1 MTGVTTKKKD
11 AFSLVGIGV
20 AACVA
25 CCAVP
30 VLAFL
35 GGLSTAGAVSTVFIG
50 IVGLAVASLAGAA
63 YLLLRHRRS
72 QTSCSP
78 ELPRPVPVSS
88 PTRRT

>member
-1 MTGVTTKKKD
+1 MTGATTKQTD

-25 CCAVP
+25 CCAAP

-35 GGLSTAGAVSTVFIG
+35 GGLSIAGALSSVFTG
-50 IVGLAVASLAGAA
+50 AVGLAVASLAGAA
-63 YLLLRHRRS
+63 YFVVRRRRS

-78 ELPRPVPVSS
+78 ELPSPVPVSS